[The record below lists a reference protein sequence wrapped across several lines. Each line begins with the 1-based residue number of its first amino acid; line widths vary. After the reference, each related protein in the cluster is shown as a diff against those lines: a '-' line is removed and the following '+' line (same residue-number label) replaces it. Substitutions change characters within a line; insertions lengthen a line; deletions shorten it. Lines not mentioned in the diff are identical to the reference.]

1 MAQGKAASMSRWL
14 GLAFVITILDQG
26 TKALALALFQYN
38 EPLAVLPFVNFTLLY
53 NTGAAFSFLAN
64 SAYARHVLTVL
75 AIAVSAGIIF
85 VLIRKRPKAYASC
98 ALALVLGGALGNL
111 IDRLRFGYVV
121 DYIDVYIGSYHW
133 PAFNVADAA
142 ISIGALL
149 LFIGSLKP
157 TDHA

>member
-14 GLAFVITILDQG
+14 GLAFVIILLDQG
-26 TKALALALFQYN
+26 TKALALALLQYN
-38 EPLAVLPFVNFTLLY
+38 EPVAVLPWVNFTLIY
-53 NTGAAFSFLAN
+53 NTGAAFSFLASN
-64 SAYARHVLTVL
+64 AYARHVLTVL
-75 AIAVSAGIIF
+75 AIVVSAGIIF

-98 ALALVLGGALGNL
+98 ALALVLGGALGSL
-111 IDRLRFGYVV
+111 IDRLHFGYVV

-149 LFIGSLKP
+149 LFIGSFKP